1 MRIYLRTATERAF
14 PPTALLEPVFTFDLD
29 AEVRAGV
36 RNLYRYLR
44 AHNHGPASARAIV
57 LRITR
62 CGTVVNVDYIAWP
75 RHPQYRATA

>member
-29 AEVRAGV
+29 ADLRSGV

-44 AHNHGPASARAIV
+44 GHHTAATSRALV
-57 LRITR
+57 LQITR
-62 CGTVVNVDYIAWP
+62 AGTVAAADFIAWP